1 MLDSWNYN
9 WKGGYGTDD
18 KGYKCL
24 FKIFQ
29 TVHLSIKELKKKLL
43 RQAVVIELLKISKM
57 LVFYKIYLPR

>member
-1 MLDSWNYN
+1 MLDSWNYH
-9 WKGGYGTDD
+9 WKGGYGTYD

-29 TVHLSIKELKKKLL
+29 TVHLSIKELKKIL
-43 RQAVVIELLKISKM
+43 RQAVVKELLKISKM